1 MKKCLLLLMVVMLN
15 FSITQAQNQGY
26 SWTFG
31 AVAPYNSSAAMTG
44 SAGSHPLTVIDF
56 TETPTSVVS
65 EAVGLGTSCT
75 GPINVTKWGGPPDYF
90 LFGLIFENAPQVVS
104 NVYTIEMTVK
114 FDATGNY
121 HRLIAFSDQWTPP
134 GTGTITSDDGIYIT
148 PDPGQIIFRVGG
160 GEIGIGSANLLDS
173 TWLHLTFIRTADNF
187 IQFYLNGVYQDAY
200 DDAGLNFLAKPAV
213 GNRITFIRDDDPTVN
228 PEEVGG
234 SIAKL
239 SIYNRALTVSEIQT
253 RTFNNICNTTDL
265 LPQNPT
271 EGYQWVLNGASP
283 YPATAAV
290 TGSVGAFGLFNI
302 ADPITTGTSENPTI
316 GASCTAAV
324 PIGTYPVNSGLEFQ
338 NTPRYVYDTYTIEMA
353 VSIDDVGGPGHF
365 TRLVGFNDLGDPILG
380 DDGIYINEAGNVE
393 MAFGGGAFFEELT
406 GGPLTS
412 DTWFHLVFTRN
423 AAGLISYY
431 RNGVLIDTYNDVAG
445 DFVPKQLTG
454 YFITLFK
461 DDDGDES
468 AGKLA
473 KAAIFNVPLA
483 LTDVQERFNTI
494 CNTNLVVLPVS
505 LKLFTA
511 VKVDKQVELTWTT
524 AMEENNLGFEV
535 QRSKDGITYT
545 TIGFVKGSGTS
556 SQDNTYRFT
565 DIAPLGGNNYYR
577 LKQIDI
583 TNFGT
588 FSTIRRIN
596 MDKIK
601 QDIHLF
607 PNPAR
612 GTITIT
618 NIKAGDQLSIFNI
631 QGNLVARKT
640 ASGGQESV
648 SVEKFASGVYMLQVT
663 DRDNSNR
670 IIRFTKF

>member
-1 MKKCLLLLMVVMLN
+1 MLN

-31 AVAPYNSSAAMTG
+31 AAAPYNSVAAITG

-56 TETPTSVVS
+56 TEPATTVVN

-75 GPINVTKWGGPPDYF
+75 APINVTEWGAPPDYF
-90 LFGLIFENAPQVVS
+90 LFGLVFENAPQVVS
-104 NVYTIEMTVK
+104 NVYTIEMAVK
-114 FDATGNY
+114 FLPTGNY
-121 HRLIAFSDQWTPP
+121 HRLIAFGDQWTAP

-160 GEIGIGSANLLDS
+160 VETGIGTANLAAN
-173 TWLHLTFIRTADNF
+173 TWLYLTFVRTADNT
-187 IQFYLNGVYQDAY
+187 IQFYLNGVYQDAFT
-200 DDAGLNFLAKPAV
+200 DGGLDFIAKPAV

-253 RTFNNICNTTDL
+253 RTFNNICNTSDV

-271 EGYQWVLNGASP
+271 EGYQWVLTGASP
-283 YPATAAV
+283 YPATPAV
-290 TGSVGAFGLFNI
+290 TGSVGTFDLFNI
-302 ADPITTGTSENPTI
+302 GDPIITGTTENPTI

-324 PIGTYPVNSGLEFQ
+324 PIGDYPVNSGLEFE

-353 VSIDDVGGPGHF
+353 VNIDVVGGPGHF
-365 TRLVGFNDLGDPILG
+365 TRLVGFNDLSDPILG

-412 DTWFHLVFTRN
+412 ATWFHLVFTRN

-431 RNGVLIDTYNDVAG
+431 RNGVLIDTYNDAAG
-445 DFVPKQLTG
+445 DFVPKQPTG

-483 LTDVQERFNTI
+483 LTDVQERFNSI
-494 CNTNLVVLPVS
+494 CNASLVVLPIS
-505 LKLFTA
+505 LKSFTA

-565 DIAPLGGNNYYR
+565 DIAPLAGNNYYR

-583 TNFGT
+583 TNLAT

-596 MDKIK
+596 MDKLQ

-612 GTITIT
+612 SIITIT
-618 NIKAGDQLSIFNI
+618 NIKAGDQMSIFNVHGHLI
-631 QGNLVARKT
+631 HRKT
-640 ASGGQESV
+640 ASSGQESLPV
-648 SVEKFASGVYMLQVT
+648 GKLAAGVYILQVT
-663 DRDNSNR
+663 DIDNNKR